1 MAAAGFSAA
10 TASMPATPTT
20 SSLPLAS
27 ASAASGSA
35 LALAPASADPIL
47 VPVPTTD
54 RLESCLAAVEAHLAA
69 LGSALRARDA
79 AGIEMHAAELHGA
92 LATAIR
98 QFADAARSG
107 PLPAALRSRLAQ
119 ASGQVAAQRES
130 LARATAALDRAI
142 DALLPRDAA
151 PLYSAFGNTERG
163 MFQSGF
169 ARA

>member
-1 MAAAGFSAA
+1 MAAAVSG
-10 TASMPATPTT
+10 
-20 SSLPLAS
+20 LAEVS
-27 ASAASGSA
+27 ASAPM
-35 LALAPASADPIL
+35 LAAAIAIA
-47 VPVPTTD
+47 VPHTEP
-54 RLESCLAAVEAHLAA
+54 LESCLTAVEAHLAA
-69 LGSALRARDA
+69 LGSALRLRDA

-98 QFADAARSG
+98 QFADAARNG
-107 PLPAALRSRLAQ
+107 PLPVALRSRLAQ

-151 PLYSAFGNTERG
+151 PLYSVFGNTERG

-169 ARA
+169 IRA

>member
-1 MAAAGFSAA
+1 MAAAVSGLAEVSAA
-10 TASMPATPTT
+10 ASM
-20 SSLPLAS
+20 S
-27 ASAASGSA
+27 ASGSA
-35 LALAPASADPIL
+35 PASASGSASPITIAA
-47 VPVPTTD
+47 PHNE
-54 RLESCLAAVEAHLAA
+54 RLESCLTAVEAHLVA
-69 LGSALRARDA
+69 LGSALRLRDA

-107 PLPAALRSRLAQ
+107 PLPAALRTRLAQ

-151 PLYSAFGNTERG
+151 PLYSVFGNTERG

-169 ARA
+169 IRA